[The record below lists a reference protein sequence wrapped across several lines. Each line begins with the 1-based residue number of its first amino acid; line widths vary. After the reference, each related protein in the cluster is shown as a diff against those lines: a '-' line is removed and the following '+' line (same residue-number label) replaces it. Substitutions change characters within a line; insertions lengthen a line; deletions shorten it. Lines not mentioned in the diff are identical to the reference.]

1 MTADE
6 RELIPLDD
14 ACDTNDC
21 RRCTARHASPF
32 AEVHV
37 DDMAGVSAEKGCR
50 LYRKGE
56 MLYYSG
62 DQPSGLYCIH
72 HGNVKIFKMGR
83 DGKEQIVRLAHEGD
97 ILGYRSLISGEPYS
111 SFAVPIDDAQIC
123 HIPKHVFFNLIT
135 TNSDFS
141 KRIMVL
147 LSRELKAAE
156 ERIVE
161 IAHKPV
167 RERLA
172 ETLLLLHQTY
182 GTEADR
188 RTLGIKLTRVE
199 LANIIG
205 TTSESVSRAL
215 SAFREMNI
223 IEMNGRKIGIVNH
236 NALLSEA
243 HLDD

>member
-1 MTADE
+1 MTMDGPDCT
-6 RELIPLDD
+6 PLNDSCDD
-14 ACDTNDC
+14 NDC

-32 AEVHV
+32 AEMQM
-37 DDMAGVSAEKGCR
+37 DDLSTVSGEKGCR
-50 LYRKGE
+50 TYRKGE

-62 DQPSGLYCIH
+62 DQPSGLYCVH

-83 DGKEQIVRLAHEGD
+83 DGKEQIVRLVHEGD
-97 ILGYRSLISGEPYS
+97 ILGYRALITGEPYS

-123 HIPKHVFFNLIT
+123 HIPKHVFFNLVT
-135 TNSDFS
+135 TNADFS

-182 GTEADR
+182 GTEPDH
-188 RTLGIKLTRVE
+188 RTLGIKLTRSE

-223 IEMNGRKIGIVNH
+223 IEMNGRKIGIVNR
-236 NALLSEA
+236 NALLVEA
-243 HLDD
+243 HLED

>member
-1 MTADE
+1 MIRNDA
-6 RELIPLDD
+6 
-14 ACDTNDC
+14 ACDPNDC
-21 RRCTARHASPF
+21 GRCNARHASPF
-32 AEVHV
+32 AEMHL
-37 DDMAGVSAEKGCR
+37 DDLAVVSTEKGCR

-135 TNSDFS
+135 TNPNFS

-182 GTEADR
+182 GTEPDH
-188 RTLGIKLTRVE
+188 RTLGIKLTRAE

-223 IEMNGRKIGIVNH
+223 IEMNGRKIGIVDH
-236 NALLSEA
+236 GALVSEA
-243 HLDD
+243 RLDD